1 MKSSCLPSSL
11 PLSVVGLCALLA
23 CDGGT
28 DLCSGVLCDD
38 QNACTEDR
46 CDAATGRCVYP
57 PVSEG
62 TECDFAGL
70 PGICQEGFC
79 TDANLCAGVDCDD
92 QNDCTDERCVAA
104 TGLCER
110 TNRPDGTACS
120 EGGCEDGVCTSEFA
134 CSKDG
139 ILNAIA
145 AGGGPYTFACS
156 GPTTVTIGQT
166 LIDNDVTL
174 DGETDLTVEG
184 TFIVTAEV
192 VAELRRLTITEGW
205 GGSWNDLAAGGGIFN
220 AGTLTATS
228 CTLTRNHGDAGGA
241 IFNDEG
247 ILTLIDSTVSWNI
260 DAATGGAL
268 YNNKGTVT
276 MTNSTLSNNDAG
288 FGGAFYTDKGSVA
301 LTHCTIARGFLANRI
316 ANDGGIVTMQGTLLQ
331 GTCTL
336 DSVTSGGNN
345 IESPGNTCGLDPLAD
360 QSNVSEAA
368 LNLGPLQNN
377 GGPTLTQAPE
387 PPSVAIDVIDP
398 ENCAD
403 ADSQPLTTD
412 QRGVTRPQGPRCD
425 VGAVEV
431 IADGGP

>member
-1 MKSSCLPSSL
+1 MTKSYLPRSL
-11 PLSVVGLCALLA
+11 RLAVVGLSALIA
-23 CDGGT
+23 CDGGK
-28 DLCSGVLCDD
+28 DLCEAVRCDD
-38 QNACTEDR
+38 ENACTEDQ
-46 CDAATGRCVYP
+46 CDPATGLCVYP
-57 PVSEG
+57 PVSDG

-70 PGICQEGFC
+70 PGLCRSGFC
-79 TDANLCAGVDCDD
+79 TGAMLCAGVDCDD
-92 QNDCTDERCVAA
+92 KNDCTDERCIAA
-104 TGLCER
+104 TGLCEY
-110 TNRPDGTACS
+110 TKRPDGSSCS
-120 EGGCEDGVCTSEFA
+120 DGGCEGGVCTSEFA
-134 CSKDG
+134 CTKEG

-145 AGGGPYTFACS
+145 AGGGPYTFACN

-174 DGETDLTVEG
+174 DGETDLTVQG

-192 VAELRRLTITEGW
+192 IVELRRLTITEGW
-205 GGSWNDLAAGGGIFN
+205 GGSYNEVSAGGGIFN
-220 AGTLTATS
+220 SGALTLTS
-228 CTLTRNHGDAGGA
+228 CTVTRNHGDVGGG

-247 ILTLIDSTVSWNI
+247 MLSLIDSTVSWNI
-260 DAATGGAL
+260 DASIGGAL
-268 YNNKGTVT
+268 YNHKGSATL
-276 MTNSTLSNNDAG
+276 TNSTLSNNDTG
-288 FGGAFYTDKGSVA
+288 IGGAFYTDQGSVT
-301 LTHCTIARGFLANRI
+301 LSHCTIAEGFLVNRI

-403 ADSQPLTTD
+403 ADGQPLTTD